1 MKHKTPFIWETHGIH
16 MGTDGDHVAHGV
28 DEIDAIVQK
37 AIDEKF
43 PGITFIIHSPRTTKY
58 RYAAEA
64 RTGISFIRGDVAYMK
79 YANRV
84 REVQNKYGAALDIR
98 YGVELDW
105 MGSDFGLQ
113 WNRAKALQVHGADFF
128 IGSVHFSSEGIA
140 YDGSREEA
148 EELVRLRG
156 GEEAYW
162 AGYIE
167 EMIEMV
173 DHFSGLVQVIGHVD
187 LPKLNV
193 PVPAPLQNLSKSP
206 HPLAQRMRVLLSMIS
221 RHNLAIDVDLAGHK
235 KGCGVYPAAPIL
247 HQARTLNISIC
258 LGTDTHAV
266 EDLGHNYETGIAHVR
281 SCGYESYLSYSQ
293 KTPEIRLLTPTQKQE
308 TRLFY
313 YNLGIEFLHKR
324 NAPDHNRA
332 YSALS
337 AGILQ
342 PLHSFF
348 PAEEDRSHDIEVF
361 YSTHAVTLST
371 RKPVMETK
379 YPLGLRARHTSGA
392 HALSLLFSITESENL
407 TIHTVVMAKAS
418 SNTAETYFGLDGS
431 EESLVRARD
440 FLRGTGTEIFAK
452 IECGPHVEAPQLRSA
467 PVYIRDIDG
476 AVLPTP
482 LSENSIFARFENS
495 SGILL
500 TLLGALFHA
509 EAEIQDIQVSYRGNT
524 GFALVGTTPPKH
536 PLSDILNT
544 LGPAYYEAVHI
555 QLKTLVP

>member
-28 DEIDAIVQK
+28 DEIDAIVEK
-37 AIDEKF
+37 AIDEQF
-43 PGITFIIHSPRTTKY
+43 PGITFIIHSPRTTKF
-58 RYAAEA
+58 RYAAEVS
-64 RTGISFIRGDVAYMK
+64 TGISFIRGDVAYMK

-84 REVQNKYGAALDIR
+84 RKVQNKYGDALDIR

-105 MGSDFGLQ
+105 MGSGLGLQ

-128 IGSVHFSSEGIA
+128 IGSVHFSPEGRA

-206 HPLAQRMRVLLSMIS
+206 HPLAQRMRILLAMIS
-221 RHNLAIDVDLAGHK
+221 RHKLAIDVDLAGHK
-235 KGCGVYPAAPIL
+235 KGCGVYPAGPIL
-247 HQARTLNISIC
+247 DHARALNIPIC

-293 KTPEIRLLTPTQKQE
+293 KTPEIRLLTPTPKQE
-308 TRLFY
+308 KQLFY

-324 NAPDHNRA
+324 NSSDHNQV
-332 YSALS
+332 YSAHS
-337 AGILQ
+337 AGILH
-342 PLHSFF
+342 PLHSFCL
-348 PAEEDRSHDIEVF
+348 PQEDDSNDTEVF
-361 YSTHAVTLST
+361 YSTHAVTLS
-371 RKPVMETK
+371 RQRPIPEKK
-379 YPLGLRARHTSGA
+379 HPLGLRARHTSGA

-407 TIHTVVMAKAS
+407 TIRTVVMTEAS
-418 SNTAETYFGLDGS
+418 SGTAETYFGLDGS
-431 EESLVRARD
+431 EESLVHARD
-440 FLRGTGTEIFAK
+440 FLRGTGTDIFAE

-467 PVYIRDIDG
+467 PVYIKDIDG

-482 LSENSIFARFENS
+482 LSENSIFARFEHS
-495 SGILL
+495 PGVLL
-500 TLLGALFHA
+500 ILLGALFHA
-509 EAEIQDIQVSYRGNT
+509 EAEIRDIQVSYRGNT

-536 PLSDILNT
+536 ALNDILSA

-555 QLKTLVP
+555 QLNTLEP